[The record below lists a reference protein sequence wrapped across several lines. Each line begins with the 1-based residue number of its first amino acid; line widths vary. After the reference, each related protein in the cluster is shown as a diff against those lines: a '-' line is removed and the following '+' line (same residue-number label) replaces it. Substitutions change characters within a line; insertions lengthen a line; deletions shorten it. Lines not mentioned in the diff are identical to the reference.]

1 MSKEKPTIKD
11 VEKYCSCDYGI
22 IVCPGC
28 NGEKESELGTCAGCD
43 GSGIRTCGKCEGL
56 KVNKKLF
63 EKPKKG
69 PFNKPMFFKTIK
81 EGFEYFAKFNKPKQ
95 R

>member
-1 MSKEKPTIKD
+1 M
-11 VEKYCSCDYGI
+11 
-22 IVCPGC
+22 
-28 NGEKESELGTCAGCD
+28 
-43 GSGIRTCGKCEGL
+43 

-81 EGFEYFAKFNKPKQ
+81 EGFEYFAKFNKPIKNGKNKTN